1 MADTII
7 SMISY
12 AGFDDCILMQSEDT
26 EIIFTTQVGPRI
38 LCLRLRGSENLFFEA
53 KGQLGRSN
61 SDEYLIYG
69 GHRLWHSPEAVPRT
83 YQNDTAAVSYCI
95 VDNHV
100 TVTQAVEQKTGML
113 KEMEAW
119 FGEDGG
125 INVLHRLTNKGM
137 WSVKTGIWALSMM
150 APSGVLVI
158 PQSTKDTG
166 LLPNRTLTLWSYSK
180 LNDPRISFLENHI
193 ALRQDVCNTNRFK
206 LGLPNY
212 MGYAAYF
219 INSQMLLL
227 EHQHHEGALYE
238 DSNSSLET
246 FTNNLFL
253 ELETLGATSDVQ
265 PEQTIEHLER
275 WHLFGNVEM
284 PADETALTALLD
296 EKRRPKR

>member
-12 AGFDDCILMQSEDT
+12 EGFDDCILMQSEDT
-26 EIIFTTQVGPRI
+26 EIIITTQVGPRI
-38 LCLRLRGSENLFFEA
+38 LCLRSRGSKNLFFEA

-69 GHRLWHSPEAVPRT
+69 GHRLWHSPEVIPRT

-95 VDNHV
+95 IGNHV

-113 KEMEAW
+113 KEMEVW

-150 APSGVLVI
+150 APNGVLVI

-166 LLPNRTLTLWSYSK
+166 LLPNRTLTLWNYSR
-180 LNDPRISFLENHI
+180 LNDSRLSFLENYI
-193 ALRQDVCNTNRFK
+193 MLSQDICNTNRFK

-219 INSQMLLL
+219 VNSQMMLI
-227 EHQHHEGALYE
+227 EHQHHEDAIYE
-238 DSNSSLET
+238 DKNSSLEA
-246 FTNNLFL
+246 FVNSLFL

-265 PEQTIEHLER
+265 PEQTIEHFER
-275 WHLFGNVEM
+275 WYLFNNVNM
-284 PADETALTALLD
+284 PDNETELAALLD
-296 EKRRPKR
+296 AKRRLKR